1 MWLSSQEATPLRT
14 MTNLKTGRKRDKVGL
29 LFFSKVGEGNDHDEY
44 RKKNNKKPIEISEQ
58 FILVLS
64 HSKTLS
70 SPNIYLLDTLGY
82 MCFYYIITPTFSK

>member
-1 MWLSSQEATPLRT
+1 MWLPTQEATPLRT

-44 RKKNNKKPIEISEQ
+44 RKEKPIEISEQ

-82 MCFYYIITPTFSK
+82 MCTFSK